1 MDLRKN
7 QHLSHLKFTLPR
19 FANRELSL
27 RPFCAPTACALLAW
41 CRAIVTMKYVMCGRA
56 PCLRVSNASGVNHG
70 AGLSATQLPRPP
82 PVPAPD
88 AQPNVARHDVLWV
101 QRNPEQGRNRR
112 PRRQVPVRNGD
123 QPDPKQRPDPA
134 ASLQAS
140 LQARCALQAGLC
152 INQRIHNCGEQPAPL
167 PTDPWAI
174 IKSPYGGKLSPNDQW
189 VILSSQGASHKPAV
203 HVGLS
208 LDDAELRRPAC
219 TPKKAYCAVH

>member
-1 MDLRKN
+1 M
-7 QHLSHLKFTLPR
+7 
-19 FANRELSL
+19 
-27 RPFCAPTACALLAW
+27 
-41 CRAIVTMKYVMCGRA
+41 
-56 PCLRVSNASGVNHG
+56 
-70 AGLSATQLPRPP
+70 
-82 PVPAPD
+82 PAPD

-112 PRRQVPVRNGD
+112 PRGQVPVRNGD

-140 LQARCALQAGLC
+140 LQARCALQEGLC
-152 INQRIHNCGEQPAPL
+152 INPRIHNCGEQPAPL

-203 HVGLS
+203 HVGLFW
-208 LDDAELRRPAC
+208 LTPNLADRLARPRRHTVLSTDTRAAC
-219 TPKKAYCAVH
+219 DSEHRISVRGRFVSAVPIASPWHTLAGGRA